1 MAERTSAARADG
13 VAVPARGEA
22 VNRVNPREATRLHQ
36 LEENLGATKVELTT
50 DDLCDI
56 EEASSRI
63 EIQADRYP

>member
-1 MAERTSAARADG
+1 
-13 VAVPARGEA
+13 